1 MIFSWSP
8 LDNSTNF
15 FNTAKQKHLTGAVM
29 CVFTLSTKIESTL
42 STRIK
47 AEQNIKPLDLD
58 LWLK

>member
-1 MIFSWSP
+1 
-8 LDNSTNF
+8 
-15 FNTAKQKHLTGAVM
+15 M